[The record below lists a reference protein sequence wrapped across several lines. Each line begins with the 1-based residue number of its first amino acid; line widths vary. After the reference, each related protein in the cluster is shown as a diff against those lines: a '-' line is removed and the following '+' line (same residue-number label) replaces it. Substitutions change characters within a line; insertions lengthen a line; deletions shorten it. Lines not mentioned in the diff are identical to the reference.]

1 MPNSG
6 RFEAGLS
13 KDEFIRQMSENG
25 WITENERKLVGSVY
39 DILANDPLRGFM
51 LDRFL
56 DEDLWST
63 QENYRQ
69 SKLNDFLIDLREE
82 ELVTGP
88 LLNTIRDF
96 QRNNGDVIVPKEVVT
111 EEHKKIMGYPI
122 EERTHRLAEE
132 QRAKGKPTISRYLT
146 KEEFLDRAAEL
157 GWVFDDD
164 QYFLGTLY
172 DTFAD
177 DPENVNVL
185 MSFTRSDAWSDFGR
199 KLCINGLEKGLSSE
213 SITDEQRE
221 KINEA
226 LNRNDWK
233 NTEFDDDALSDIFE
247 DRYGVRYESFE
258 GVIDPFNRPYNKILT
273 DARVYKTLIDADIAE
288 QKELARKNSFA
299 NDYTKNDFIEGYRRK
314 GWIADADD
322 DFFGTVYDE
331 LSEVP
336 DGKALLI
343 DMMNIPAWDV
353 ATQKKLKNMFANR
366 TKEHIKQKGG
376 NVDAFQQVGEKWIA
390 DEPDQEKIDQL
401 YQYLYEKDR
410 NEQIK
415 GFDENYSF
423 SKDEFLNKAFENGW
437 ELPSDKK
444 LLGTLYDYTYEN
456 HNIELGE
463 LLKVIMETD
472 VGTYDAR
479 REMCDAINK
488 MIDDYVPKIIKGG
501 FFTDTY
507 CKLAKAL
514 HVAAEED
521 MFAVNDHEYF
531 DVKLPASRQKRI
543 DEAQFKEFRGKIAAN
558 GWNGSFD
565 KSFAKFLF
573 GAKKFISGNEKYANN
588 EELVNAI
595 EKAEKSDPSG
605 RFSNYNKGEVFN
617 ELVDVFEKQGLMNDP
632 EFDDTKSFGIEFSE
646 NLEKAYNE
654 SKKEYLKEKE
664 KLEREQREKEE
675 EERSIEEQRKKLEES
690 QIKRYT
696 VKNDIDDDFI
706 VEGDEVIEYL
716 NDSYD
721 DFYVENDPLTENG
734 SSVKSEESTG
744 KKTDDA
750 QNSEVKNEGVIP
762 PAEAENKDAPEK
774 PEIKNEEKAPQTE
787 TKNNNVSD
795 KAAEEKKLDDRI
807 NANGT
812 EIKVLIDIKKQLDT
826 THRFGVGHEDSQ
838 AIINLRK
845 SLQDLIDIRQK
856 HLTRIAD
863 EQPDILEAT
872 ERVYLA
878 SRAYIKK
885 IREEAHV
892 ADTNRKWKP
901 TSKMGRERYGGAQVL
916 EDITGRALGFEAM
929 GELFPDAADTAEP
942 EIVQRTGSLVEIA
955 DYDPR
960 QKGGVHA
967 NKYLEKT
974 MDNIRSEFENSKNLP
989 DAQGANDKPAINS
1002 TEHKKDV
1009 VKRLISKAVAAHS
1022 AAEWEKNYIE
1032 NGGKPLSQAAF
1043 NEFTDKIARTLPN
1056 HKAFKAYVK
1065 DLSATELLERALQ
1078 DDGKSLYAGVISSNQ
1093 KVKKQNNVKPPRTVK
1108 SKTTDDLTNANVLS
1122 EQIKRVNTIN

>member
-1 MPNSG
+1 MPNGG

-13 KDEFIRQMSENG
+13 KNEFLKQMSENG
-25 WITENERKLVGSVY
+25 WITANERKLISSIY
-39 DILANDPLRGFM
+39 DILANDPTIGYM

-56 DEDLWST
+56 DVDLWST

-69 SKLNDFLIDLREE
+69 SILNDFLVDLRDA
-82 ELVTGP
+82 ELITGP
-88 LLNTIRDF
+88 VLSLAEDF
-96 QRNNGDVIVPKEVVT
+96 LRNNGDVIVPKEVVS
-111 EEHKKIMGYPI
+111 EEHNKIMGYPI
-122 EERTHRLAEE
+122 EERTHRLAEAE
-132 QRAKGKPTISRYLT
+132 RAKGKPTFSRYIS
-146 KEEFLDRAAEL
+146 KERFLEGTAEL
-157 GWVFDDD
+157 GWIAEDDK
-164 QYFLGTLY
+164 YVLGTLY

-177 DPENVNVL
+177 DPENVKIL
-185 MSFTRSDAWSDFGR
+185 MSFTRSEAWNDFGR
-199 KLCINGLEKGLSSE
+199 GLCIRDLEKDLSSP

-233 NTEFDDDALSDIFE
+233 NIELDDDALSDIFE
-247 DRYGVRYESFE
+247 ERYGVRYESFNGRLE
-258 GVIDPFNRPYNKILT
+258 PFRQPYNKILKDT
-273 DARVYKTLIDADIAE
+273 QKYNTLIEADIEE
-288 QKELARKNSFA
+288 QKELAKKDSFA
-299 NDYTKNDFIEGYRRK
+299 NDYTKESFIDKYRHK

-322 DFFGTVYDE
+322 EFFGAVYDE

-336 DGKALLI
+336 EGKALLT
-343 DMMNIPAWDV
+343 DMINIPAWDV
-353 ATQKKLKNMFANR
+353 KTQKNLKNLY
-366 TKEHIKQKGG
+366 TKEAGRLIKDKGG
-376 NVDAFQQVGEKWIA
+376 NTAAFIEDEKKWIA
-390 DEPDQEKIDQL
+390 DEPDQEKIDKL
-401 YQYLYEKDR
+401 YEYLYEIDR

-415 GFDENYSF
+415 QFNENYSF
-423 SKDEFLNKAFENGW
+423 SKEDFLKKALENGW
-437 ELPSDKK
+437 ERPNDRK
-444 LLGTLYDYTYEN
+444 LLGNLYDYTNES
-456 HNIELGE
+456 HSLELGE
-463 LLKVIMETD
+463 LLKIIMETSVD
-472 VGTYDAR
+472 TYDAR
-479 REMCDAINK
+479 KEMSDAINQ
-488 MIDDYVPKIIKGG
+488 MIGNYVPKIIKGG

-521 MFAVNDHEYF
+521 KFAVNDHEYF

-595 EKAEKSDPSG
+595 EKAEKSRPVGEFND
-605 RFSNYNKGEVFN
+605 YKKGEIFN
-617 ELVDVFEKQGLMNDP
+617 ELADVFEKHGLIDDP
-632 EFDDTKSFGIEFSE
+632 EFSDVKSYGADYIENSE
-646 NLEKAYNE
+646 KDYNKSKARYLE
-654 SKKEYLKEKE
+654 EKGR
-664 KLEREQREKEE
+664 LEREQRKKEE
-675 EERSIEEQRKKLEES
+675 EERRIEEQRKKWEES
-690 QIKRYT
+690 HKKQYV
-696 VKNDIDDDFI
+696 VKNDDDDDFI

-721 DFYVENDPLTENG
+721 DFYIEDDPLTENG
-734 SSVKSEESTG
+734 SSGMPEESTG

-750 QNSEVKNEGVIP
+750 Q
-762 PAEAENKDAPEK
+762 K

-787 TKNNNVSD
+787 TKNKKVSAID
-795 KAAEEKKLDDRI
+795 AEEKILDDRI
-807 NANGT
+807 NANGV

-826 THRFGVGHEDSQ
+826 THRFGVGHDDSQ
-838 AIINLRK
+838 AIIDLRK
-845 SLQDLIDIRQK
+845 ALTDLINVRET
-856 HLTRIAD
+856 HLKEIAD

-901 TSKMGRERYGGAQVL
+901 TSKMGRKRYGGAQVL

-929 GELFPDAADTAEP
+929 GELFPDAVDTAEP

-974 MDNIRSEFENSKNLP
+974 MDNIRSEFENSKNPP

-1002 TEHKKDV
+1002 PEHKNDV

-1043 NEFTDKIARTLPN
+1043 NEFTEKIAQTVPN

-1078 DDGKSLYAGVISSNQ
+1078 DDGKSLYAGMISSNQ

>member
-1 MPNSG
+1 MPNGG

-13 KDEFIRQMSENG
+13 KNEFLKQMSENG
-25 WITENERKLVGSVY
+25 WITANERKLISSAY
-39 DILANDPLRGFM
+39 DIMANDPTIGYM

-56 DEDLWST
+56 DVDLWST

-69 SKLNDFLIDLREE
+69 SILNDFLIDLRDA
-82 ELVTGP
+82 ELITGP
-88 LLNTIRDF
+88 VLSLAADFLRD
-96 QRNNGDVIVPKEVVT
+96 NGDVIVPKEVVI
-111 EEHKKIMGYPI
+111 EEHNKIMGYPI

-157 GWVFDDD
+157 GWVFDEDR
-164 QYFLGTLY
+164 YFLGTLY

-177 DPENVNVL
+177 DPENVKIL

-199 KLCINGLEKGLSSE
+199 SLCIRDLEKDLSSQ

-226 LNRNDWK
+226 LNRNNWK
-233 NTEFDDDALSDIFE
+233 NTEFDDDALSDVFE

-258 GVIDPFNRPYNKILT
+258 GVLDPFKRPYNKILKDT
-273 DARVYKTLIDADIAE
+273 QKYNTLIEADIEE
-288 QKELARKNSFA
+288 QKELAKKNSFA
-299 NDYTKNDFIEGYRRK
+299 NDYTKESFIDKYRHK

-322 DFFGTVYDE
+322 EFFGAVYDE

-336 DGKALLI
+336 EGKALLT
-343 DMMNIPAWDV
+343 DMINIPAWDV
-353 ATQKKLKNMFANR
+353 KTQKNLKNLY
-366 TKEHIKQKGG
+366 TKEAGRLIKNKGG
-376 NVDAFQQVGEKWIA
+376 NAAAFIENGEKWIA
-390 DEPDQEKIDQL
+390 DEPDQEKIDEL
-401 YQYLYEKDR
+401 YEYLYEIDR

-415 GFDENYSF
+415 QFNENYSF
-423 SKDEFLNKAFENGW
+423 SKEDFLKKALENGW
-437 ELPSDKK
+437 ERPNDRK
-444 LLGTLYDYTYEN
+444 LLGNLYDYTNES
-456 HNIELGE
+456 HSLGLGE
-463 LLKVIMETD
+463 LLKIIMETD
-472 VGTYDAR
+472 VDTYDAR
-479 REMCDAINK
+479 KEMSDAINQ
-488 MIDDYVPKIIKGG
+488 MIGNYVPTIIEGG
-501 FFTDTY
+501 LFTNEH
-507 CKLAKAL
+507 CKKAQAL
-514 HVAAEED
+514 LMAAEKD
-521 MFAVNDHEYF
+521 SFAVNDPNFF
-531 DVKLPASRQKRI
+531 DVELPKKRQKRI
-543 DEAQFKEFRGKIAAN
+543 DEAQLKELSGKMFAN
-558 GWNGSFD
+558 AWQDPIDQSF
-565 KSFAKFLF
+565 FKFLF
-573 GAKKFISGNEKYANN
+573 SAKKFISGNEKYADN
-588 EELVNAI
+588 EEIIKAI
-595 EKAEKSDPSG
+595 EKAEKSRPAG
-605 RFSNYNKGEVFN
+605 EFNYYNKGEVFN

-632 EFDDTKSFGIEFSE
+632 EFDDTKGIGIDYS
-646 NLEKAYNE
+646 
-654 SKKEYLKEKE
+654 E
-664 KLEREQREKEE
+664 KLDKNYHRSNDNYLEQKERLAREQREQEE
-675 EERSIEEQRKKLEES
+675 EERRIEEQRKKWEES

-716 NDSYD
+716 NDSYE
-721 DFYVENDPLTENG
+721 DFYGENDPLTENG
-734 SSVKSEESTG
+734 SSGKPEESTG

-750 QNSEVKNEGVIP
+750 QNSEVKNE
-762 PAEAENKDAPEK
+762 EK
-774 PEIKNEEKAPQTE
+774 VPQAQTKSKNE
-787 TKNNNVSD
+787 S
-795 KAAEEKKLDDRI
+795 AEESNDNTIYNRI
-807 NANGT
+807 NANGV

-826 THRFGVGHEDSQ
+826 THRFGVGHDDSQ
-838 AIINLRK
+838 AIIDLRK
-845 SLQDLIDIRQK
+845 ALTDLINVRET
-856 HLTRIAD
+856 HLKEIAD

-901 TSKMGRERYGGAQVL
+901 TSKMGRKRYGGAQVL
-916 EDITGRALGFEAM
+916 EDITGRTLGFEAM
-929 GELFPDAADTAEP
+929 GELFPDAANTAEP
-942 EIVQRTGSLVEIA
+942 EIVQRTDSLVEIA

-960 QKGGVHA
+960 QKGVVHA

-1078 DDGKSLYAGVISSNQ
+1078 DDGKSLYAGIISSNQ